1 MCSSDLSQLP
11 TYEYLQIRGPPRP
24 RLSPVAPHPAWSGN
38 EVWRAPVLPFVPPAL
53 HCPDSGQ
60 RWQERGSGSL
70 VGTSPGSCH
79 PLTCGKARSAPR
91 SNRPSTARR
100 VRITGPGPGRR
111 TGLAARAH
119 QLSLGSA
126 LHPRVVPETSSRAS
140 AGGPR
145 RPSAHLV
152 GPNRTLRSHFKRGR
166 SFSEVSALT
175 FPFHHHP
182 RHTRYPV
189 PVSRNAAT

>member
-1 MCSSDLSQLP
+1 MRC
-11 TYEYLQIRGPPRP
+11 G
-24 RLSPVAPHPAWSGN
+24 APLFS
-38 EVWRAPVLPFVPPAL
+38 PFVPPAL

-70 VGTSPGSCH
+70 IGASPGSCH

-100 VRITGPGPGRR
+100 ARIPGPGRR
-111 TGLAARAH
+111 TVLAACAH
-119 QLSLGSA
+119 QLSLGGA
-126 LHPRVVPETSSRAS
+126 LRPRVVPETRSRAS

-145 RPSAHLV
+145 RPSAHLA

-182 RHTRYPV
+182 RRTRYPV
-189 PVSRNAAT
+189 PVSRNAATQRSRQMGEHTCRDDSRKPHSPFAV

>member
-1 MCSSDLSQLP
+1 MARPCSPLCPTSPTLSGLRAAMARKGLRVARWHLP
-11 TYEYLQIRGPPRP
+11 RI
-24 RLSPVAPHPAWSGN
+24 LSPPYLREGSERP
-38 EVWRAPVLPFVPPAL
+38 
-53 HCPDSGQ
+53 
-60 RWQERGSGSL
+60 QEQQ
-70 VGTSPGSCH
+70 TKH
-79 PLTCGKARSAPR
+79 
-91 SNRPSTARR
+91 STEGAHHGP
-100 VRITGPGPGRR
+100 GPGPGRR